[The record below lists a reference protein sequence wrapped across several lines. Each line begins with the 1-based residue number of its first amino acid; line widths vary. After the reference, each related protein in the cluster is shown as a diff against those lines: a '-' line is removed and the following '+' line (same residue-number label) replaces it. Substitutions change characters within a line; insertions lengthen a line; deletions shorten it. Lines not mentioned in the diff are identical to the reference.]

1 MLSFDPGPE
10 MAAELERVRVLGREF
25 LRPLGIEADLTGEA
39 IPAAHPF
46 FQKAWELGI
55 GRVGPDDREARE
67 DGGSG
72 ERTAARR
79 GVLVAE
85 ELAYWDRGAAVALP
99 GPGLGAPPVRRMGT
113 PEQQERFLGRFRDP
127 SRPRWGAFAMTEPA
141 AGSDVAGIRTSA
153 RRDGEGW
160 VLSGAKTFI
169 SNAIR
174 ADWIVVWATV
184 DPAAGR
190 AGHRAFVVERGT
202 PGLEDMRAEHKMGL
216 IAYESASFTLRDCR
230 VPSANLL
237 GGEDHYRARAGFK
250 GAMESFNATRPMI
263 AVMAVGIARA
273 AYDAARAF
281 AREHYTLARPLPRHQ
296 RITAKLARMA
306 RKIEIARLLCWRAAT
321 LADVEQPNQIEA
333 SMAKAF
339 APAAA
344 QEVTSLA
351 LEILGEAGV
360 RQDRHVEKLYRDV
373 KAMDI
378 VEGTGQIQRIVIAR
392 RLVGYPAAS

>member
-1 MLSFDPGPE
+1 MIDLCIDRDLD
-10 MAAELERVRVLGREF
+10 ARLDQVRRLGREH
-25 LRPLGIEADLTGEA
+25 LRPLGIEADRRRE
-39 IPAAHPF
+39 PVPPDHRF
-46 FQKAWELGI
+46 FALAWRMGI
-55 GRVGPDDREARE
+55 GQSLGVEERPASGP
-67 DGGSG
+67 
-72 ERTAARR
+72 RTGARR
-79 GVLVAE
+79 GVVLAE
-85 ELAYWDRGAAVALP
+85 EMSYWDRGMSVAM
-99 GPGLGAPPVRRMGT
+99 PGLGLGGPPLLGMGT
-113 PEQQERFLGRFRDP
+113 PEQKERFLAPFRDRE
-127 SRPRWGAFAMTEPA
+127 RPHWAAFAMTEPG
-141 AGSDVAGIRTSA
+141 AGSDVAAIQTTAA
-153 RRDGEGW
+153 RAGDAW
-160 VLSGAKTFI
+160 VLNGAKTFI
-169 SNAIR
+169 SNSMR

-281 AREHYTLARPLPRHQ
+281 AREHYVLVRPLPRHQ

-360 RQDRHVEKLYRDV
+360 RQDRYVEKLYRDV

>member
-1 MLSFDPGPE
+1 
-10 MAAELERVRVLGREF
+10 
-25 LRPLGIEADLTGEA
+25 
-39 IPAAHPF
+39 
-46 FQKAWELGI
+46 
-55 GRVGPDDREARE
+55 
-67 DGGSG
+67 
-72 ERTAARR
+72 
-79 GVLVAE
+79 
-85 ELAYWDRGAAVALP
+85 
-99 GPGLGAPPVRRMGT
+99 
-113 PEQQERFLGRFRDP
+113 
-127 SRPRWGAFAMTEPA
+127 
-141 AGSDVAGIRTSA
+141 
-153 RRDGEGW
+153 
-160 VLSGAKTFI
+160 
-169 SNAIR
+169 
-174 ADWIVVWATV
+174 
-184 DPAAGR
+184 
-190 AGHRAFVVERGT
+190 
-202 PGLEDMRAEHKMGL
+202 
-216 IAYESASFTLRDCR
+216 
-230 VPSANLL
+230 
-237 GGEDHYRARAGFK
+237 
-250 GAMESFNATRPMI
+250 MESFNATRPMI

-281 AREHYTLARPLPRHQ
+281 AREHYVLVRPLPRHQ

-360 RQDRHVEKLYRDV
+360 RQDRYVEKLYRDV

>member
-1 MLSFDPGPE
+1 MPHFDPGPE
-10 MAAELERVRVLGREF
+10 MAAELGRVRGLGREF
-25 LRPLGIEADLTGEA
+25 LRPLGIEADRKGEA

-55 GRVGPDDREARE
+55 GRLGSDEE
-67 DGGSG
+67 DQRTDPG

-113 PEQQERFLGRFRDP
+113 PEQRVRFLGPFRDP
-127 SRPRWGAFAMTEPA
+127 SRPRWGAFAMTEPT
-141 AGSDVAGIRTSA
+141 AGSDVAGIQTRA
-153 RRDGEGW
+153 RRAGDDW
-160 VLSGAKTFI
+160 VLNGAKTFI

-184 DPAAGR
+184 DPGAGR

-216 IAYESASFTLRDCR
+216 IAYESASFSMRDCR
-230 VPSANLL
+230 VPAANLL

-281 AREHYTLARPLPRHQ
+281 AREHYMLARPLARHH
-296 RITAKLARMA
+296 RVTAALARMA
-306 RKIEIARLLCWRAAT
+306 RKIEVARLLCWRAAT
-321 LADVEQPNQIEA
+321 LADAERPNQVEA

-339 APAAA
+339 APVAA
-344 QEVTSLA
+344 QEVASLA
-351 LEILGEAGV
+351 LDVLGEAGA
-360 RQDRHVEKLYRDV
+360 RQDHYVEKLYRDV

-392 RLVGYPAAS
+392 RLIGYPATS

>member
-1 MLSFDPGPE
+1 MPHFDPGPE
-10 MAAELERVRVLGREF
+10 MAAELGRVRGLGREF
-25 LRPLGIEADLTGEA
+25 LRPLGIEADRKGEA

-55 GRVGPDDREARE
+55 GRLGSDEE
-67 DGGSG
+67 DQRTDPG

-113 PEQQERFLGRFRDP
+113 PEQRVRFLGPFRDP
-127 SRPRWGAFAMTEPA
+127 SWPRWGAFAMTEPT
-141 AGSDVAGIRTSA
+141 AGSDVAGIQTRA
-153 RRDGEGW
+153 RRAGDDW
-160 VLSGAKTFI
+160 VLNGAKTFI

-184 DPAAGR
+184 DPGAGR

-216 IAYESASFTLRDCR
+216 SAYESASFSMRDCR
-230 VPSANLL
+230 VPAANLL

-281 AREHYTLARPLPRHQ
+281 AREHYMLARPLARHH
-296 RITAKLARMA
+296 RVTAALARMA
-306 RKIEIARLLCWRAAT
+306 RKIEVARLLCWRAAT
-321 LADVEQPNQIEA
+321 LADAERPNQVEA

-344 QEVTSLA
+344 QEVASLA
-351 LEILGEAGV
+351 LDVVGEAGV
-360 RQDRHVEKLYRDV
+360 RQDHHVEKLYRDV

-392 RLVGYPAAS
+392 RLIGYPATS